1 MNWKSK
7 KYKIIYIKKNY
18 QIYFILLFAISLLI
32 NIYTIYE
39 YWAYFPEIDSIVKMN
54 GYEFDGYSEYE
65 REKIL
70 DIMSEVKQEYLK
82 DINKIRFSKE
92 SVIQGDM
99 RFVGKY
105 DPPSKSIFVVTENQL
120 CRTLE
125 ILCHELLHHQKMK
138 HGNILDDY
146 ESKLVCFRDD
156 FVSSLRC

>member
-1 MNWKSK
+1 M
-7 KYKIIYIKKNY
+7 
-18 QIYFILLFAISLLI
+18 YFILLFAISLLI
-32 NIYTIYE
+32 NVYTIYE
-39 YWAYFPEIDSIVKMN
+39 YWAYFPIVDSIVKIN

-70 DIMSEVKQEYLK
+70 DFMKEVKQEYLR

-99 RFVGKY
+99 RLLGKY
-105 DPPSKSIFVVTENQL
+105 DPFSKSIFVVTEDQTLRGEKKL

-138 HGNILDDY
+138 HGNFLDDY
-146 ESKLVCFRDD
+146 ESKLVCFKDD
-156 FVSSLRC
+156 FVSSIIC